1 MPTILPFANS
11 FEAYFL
17 SPLFNAALL
26 RGTVSAAESIYNSL
40 PRKYGKRKQI
50 SVTVNSQKKC
60 LEITLYSDTILSSI
74 NQLRASQYFSKVLS
88 KQPGMGA
95 YIIDKRLLRQ

>member
-1 MPTILPFANS
+1 MPTILPFVYS
-11 FEAYFL
+11 FEAYFV
-17 SPLFNAALL
+17 STLFNVALL
-26 RGTVSAAESIYNSL
+26 RGTVSAAEGIYNLL

-60 LEITLYSDTILSSI
+60 LEITLYSDSILSSV

-95 YIIDKRLLRQ
+95 YIIDKRLLTQ